1 MKMTKK
7 VLKVVG
13 IVLLVIIV
21 LIVLLI
27 KSVFSLAVPKNYTE
41 TVKTGGEI
49 EAKYLKN
56 GAYKTAYIEYKVL
69 ENYDKYEIYYPEE
82 LTSANKKYPVIVVN
96 NGTGVKGSQAKA
108 VFEHFASWGFIVIGN
123 NEAYSWNGFA
133 SDMSLSFLLKCNN
146 DRESIFYQKIDTD
159 NIGSLG
165 HSQGG
170 VGAINTVTDT
180 KHSDLYK
187 TAVAES
193 PTNPELS
200 VSLEWD
206 YDISK
211 VNIPIFM
218 VAGTKGDFEMK
229 TVIPTE
235 KMPEMYEQI
244 TAPKAMARKNDC
256 EHSHMLYSA
265 DGYVTA
271 WLMWQLQGDEEAA
284 KAFIGDAP
292 ELMSN
297 ELYQEQR
304 IDLETESATP

>member
-1 MKMTKK
+1 MTKK
-7 VLKVVG
+7 FLKVVG
-13 IVLLVIIV
+13 IIV
-21 LIVLLI
+21 LIIVVLVVLLLI
-27 KSVFSLAVPKNYTE
+27 KSAFSLAVPKDYTE

-56 GAYKTAYIEYKVL
+56 GTYKTAYIEYKVL

-82 LTSANKKYPVIVVN
+82 LTSANKKYPVIVVS

-123 NEAYSWNGFA
+123 DEAYSWNGFA
-133 SDMSLSFLLKCNN
+133 SDMSLNFLLKSN
-146 DRESIFYQKIDTD
+146 DDSESIFYQKIDTD
-159 NIGSLG
+159 NIGSVG

-187 TAVAES
+187 TVVAES

-229 TVIPTE
+229 TVIPSE
-235 KMPEMYEQI
+235 KMHEMYEQT
-244 TAPKAMARKNDC
+244 TAPKAMARKKDC

-271 WLMWQLQGDEEAA
+271 WFMWQLQGDDEAA
-284 KAFIGDAP
+284 KAFFGDKP
-292 ELMSN
+292 ELMNN
-297 ELYQEQR
+297 EHYQEQR
-304 IDLETESATP
+304 IDLVE

>member
-1 MKMTKK
+1 M
-7 VLKVVG
+7 
-13 IVLLVIIV
+13 
-21 LIVLLI
+21 
-27 KSVFSLAVPKNYTE
+27 
-41 TVKTGGEI
+41 
-49 EAKYLKN
+49 
-56 GAYKTAYIEYKVL
+56 
-69 ENYDKYEIYYPEE
+69 
-82 LTSANKKYPVIVVN
+82 
-96 NGTGVKGSQAKA
+96 KGSQAKA

-123 NEAYSWNGFA
+123 DEAYSWNGFA
-133 SDMSLSFLLKCNN
+133 SDMSLNFLLKCN
-146 DRESIFYQKIDTD
+146 DDTESIFYQKIDTD
-159 NIGSLG
+159 NIGSVG

-187 TAVAES
+187 TVVAES

-206 YDISK
+206 YGLTKI
-211 VNIPIFM
+211 NIPIFM

-229 TVIPTE
+229 TVIPSE

-244 TAPKAMARKNDC
+244 TAPKAMARKKDC

-271 WLMWQLQGDEEAA
+271 WLMWQLQSDEEAS
-284 KAFIGDAP
+284 KAFIGDKP
-292 ELMSN
+292 ELVKN

-304 IDLETESATP
+304 IDIVLE